1 MTLVINT
8 LVEAPMR
15 TVTHTAPGEP
25 EDVLTLRE
33 DSSPPRPGTGQV
45 LVRLL
50 VRPVHPGD
58 LALVRHAPTPPEQGP
73 ESRVPGVEGMGI
85 VESVGP
91 EVRPDLRPGR
101 RVAVFP
107 APGTWSDFVVVPADL
122 AVPVPDGVADE
133 TAALMLVNPL
143 TLLTLYRALED
154 ALRGHKGPVLQT
166 AAGSSVGRL
175 LGAAAVRHGLRLI
188 NLERSTAGA
197 ERTRRRYPTQPV
209 VSTSEDDWREQVRRH
224 CGGEG
229 GRVVLDSVGG
239 AMTQDLAA
247 LLADGGT
254 LISYG
259 QLGSGTTPLEALP
272 LVGRELTVR
281 GVSVLRWT
289 DRTPEERAQ
298 DVAFALDLART
309 TPDLLE
315 VAARYDLADFKAAV
329 EHARRP
335 SKSGTVLLTS
345 PPATDSGT
353 GAV

>member
-1 MTLVINT
+1 
-8 LVEAPMR
+8 MR

-73 ESRVPGVEGMGI
+73 EFRVPGVEGMGI

-122 AVPVPDGVADE
+122 VVPVPDGVADE

-229 GRVVLDSVGG
+229 VRVVLDSVGG

-289 DRTPEERAQ
+289 DRAPEERAQ

-335 SKSGTVLLTS
+335 FKSGTVLLTS
-345 PPATDSGT
+345 PPAADSGT